1 MLDLMVLFVDNHCW
15 FALLSDTVLDY
26 VKPRPNRNDLLV
38 LEQGPLDL
46 SSFEY
51 RSVVVLVSV

>member
-1 MLDLMVLFVDNHCW
+1 MVLFVDNHCW
-15 FALLSDTVLDY
+15 FALRSDTVLDY
-26 VKPRPNRNDLLV
+26 VIPRPNTNDSLV

-51 RSVVVLVSV
+51 QIGVVFVF

>member
-1 MLDLMVLFVDNHCW
+1 MVLFVDNHCW
-15 FALLSDTVLDY
+15 FALRSDTVLDY
-26 VKPRPNRNDLLV
+26 VKPRPNTNDLLV

-51 RSVVVLVSV
+51 RSVVVLVSL